1 MSGQE
6 VCGHGNLKLRS
17 PTDQPLL
24 SDEEWQYIGCQLKL
38 SGRELDILR
47 YLIKDE
53 KELTIAHLIGISFHT
68 VHTHLH
74 RLYEKLG
81 VNSRVEVIVLIFRE
95 YLAHARQER
104 FVPSKPGFADLAR
117 GTMGNV

>member
-1 MSGQE
+1 MSL
-6 VCGHGNLKLRS
+6 LKLRS
-17 PTDQPLL
+17 PTAPLL
-24 SDEEWQYIGCQLKL
+24 SDEEWQDIGCQLKL

-53 KELTIAHLIGISFHT
+53 KELTIAHRLGISFHT

-81 VNSRVEVIVLIFRE
+81 VSSRLDVIVLVFRE
-95 YLAHARQER
+95 YITHARQKWFKPCNLEHS
-104 FVPSKPGFADLAR
+104 PSDRAAA
-117 GTMGNV
+117 